1 MASKELKDEKE
12 SFVAS
17 SDNAAQE
24 NGNDYKLIDLM
35 PSKIFKSLAS
45 DILL

>member
-35 PSKIFKSLAS
+35 PSKINAS